1 MDRVLRLASLFARR
15 LCLTFGYGGGRHPGS
30 KPL

>member
-15 LCLTFGYGGGRHPGS
+15 LYLSFGYAAGGIWAPKS
-30 KPL
+30 L